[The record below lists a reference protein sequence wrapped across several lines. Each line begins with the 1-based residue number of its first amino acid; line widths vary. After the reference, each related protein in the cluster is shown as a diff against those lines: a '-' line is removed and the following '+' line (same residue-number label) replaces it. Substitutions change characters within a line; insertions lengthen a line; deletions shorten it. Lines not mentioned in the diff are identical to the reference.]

1 MCKDE
6 QKPELETCYEKKEL
20 RSYVHEKKSSGAMFM
35 KRRAPELCS
44 WKEELRSYVHEKKSS
59 GAGAALFLRRFRI
72 PVEKHVLYNI
82 FVKTPIN

>member
-35 KRRAPELCS
+35 KRAPEPEQRYFYDGS
-44 WKEELRSYVHEKKSS
+44 
-59 GAGAALFLRRFRI
+59 AALLKSTCYMIFL
-72 PVEKHVLYNI
+72 
-82 FVKTPIN
+82 